1 MTPTSSRESST
12 VRGADLKTAEGQYPA
27 PQYLS
32 PLWWQSLAVIRTIL
46 ALAFLA
52 VGSAS
57 LRGLPWPI
65 LVLASAFTIYSLTA
79 LLWRAVERNWPP
91 VLSLAIDVVIFLIF
105 ARFSSEQT
113 LWFNSLFYVYLL
125 LEAAMLHS
133 WREVFAVLV
142 VCQGFFLLAK
152 PMQWD
157 TLQPLVML
165 TGILASTLALEKR
178 ILADRLDESV
188 LEAQQLRS
196 EAEKL
201 REAERQRVADDF
213 HDGPLQSF
221 ISFQMRLNVIQQM
234 LGRDAASGMKELVDL
249 QTICRAQ
256 VAELRA
262 FVRSMR
268 PIEVEGESLSTAIRR
283 LVDNFKK
290 DAGITASYSSQEVT
304 GEPESFLE
312 VLQIVRES
320 LNNVQKHSKASRVAI
335 SLSKVG
341 EMLHIEIEDD
351 GTGFPFS
358 GTYDL
363 EELETLRIGPAS
375 IKRRVRSLGGTLSVN
390 SRPGHGAV
398 IKIRIP
404 L

>member
-1 MTPTSSRESST
+1 MPNWVPSEP
-12 VRGADLKTAEGQYPA
+12 K
-27 PQYLS
+27 YLS

-52 VGSAS
+52 VGTAS
-57 LRGLPWPI
+57 LRSLPLPI
-65 LVLASAFTIYSLTA
+65 MLLASAFTIYSLFV
-79 LLWRAVERNWPP
+79 LLWRDVEQHWPP
-91 VLSLAIDVVIFLIF
+91 MLSLAIDVVIFLVF
-105 ARFSSEQT
+105 AHFSADQT

-125 LEAAMLHS
+125 LEAAILHS

-142 VCQGFFLLAK
+142 LCQGIFLLMR
-152 PMQWD
+152 PSQGE

-165 TGILASTLALEKR
+165 AGILACTLALEKR
-178 ILADRLDESV
+178 VLGDHLDEA
-188 LEAQQLRS
+188 LFQIGLLRG

-201 REAERQRVADDF
+201 RETERQRIADDF

-221 ISFQMRLNVIQQM
+221 IAFQMRLSVVQQM
-234 LGRDAASGMKELVDL
+234 LSRDMSHGLRELQDL
-249 QTICRAQ
+249 QSVCRTQ

-262 FVRSMR
+262 FVRGMR
-268 PIEVEGESLSTAIRR
+268 PLEVEGESLSTAIRR
-283 LVDNFKK
+283 LVENFKK
-290 DAGITASYSSQEVT
+290 DTGISASYSSQEVT

-335 SLSKVG
+335 SLTKQG
-341 EMLHIEIEDD
+341 EMLHIELEDD

-358 GTYDL
+358 GNYDL
-363 EELETLRIGPAS
+363 SELEVLRIGPGS
-375 IKRRVRSLGGTLSVN
+375 IKRRVRSLGGEMVVS
-390 SRPGHGAV
+390 SRPGHGATLR
-398 IKIRIP
+398 IRIP